1 MISKRPS
8 GAITSR
14 NVAIIGAIL
23 GASLKAGS
31 TIENSGVGAANIAS
45 LARPSGHLWH
55 HYGAPWAPPQRQVRL
70 LLGGLLLGRPLPIRF
85 LLRRLCS
92 VDFVLSTWRMP
103 SAKDRYR
110 AAIAP

>member
-23 GASLKAGS
+23 GASFKAGS

-45 LARPSGHLWH
+45 LARPSGRLRP
-55 HYGAPWAPPQRQVRL
+55 HYGAAW
-70 LLGGLLLGRPLPIRF
+70 GGCATAGSAFAWRTFAQSALAQSALAQAALAQAALFCRF
-85 LLRRLCS
+85 CS
-92 VDFVLSTWRMP
+92 VDL
-103 SAKDRYR
+103 AN
-110 AAIAP
+110 